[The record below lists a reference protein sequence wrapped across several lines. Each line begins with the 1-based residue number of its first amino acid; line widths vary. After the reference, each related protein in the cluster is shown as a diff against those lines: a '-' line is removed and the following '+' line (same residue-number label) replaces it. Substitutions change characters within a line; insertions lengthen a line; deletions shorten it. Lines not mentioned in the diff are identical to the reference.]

1 MVKKPMT
8 DMTVEE
14 LLHCMTDLDYHVIL
28 TTWRLAMLS
37 EFDRLKLVMDDAC
50 DTKLDAHNQLRDF
63 GRVSPVETC
72 CILCSY
78 HSGYTLALA
87 GHDQDFYYVPECST
101 VPRVAN

>member
-1 MVKKPMT
+1 MHKLTTSPVSSVSNDSSDGMVKKPMT

-50 DTKLDAHNQLRDF
+50 DMKLNAHNQLREFD
-63 GRVSPVETC
+63 RVSPTEAGWG
-72 CILCSY
+72 LC
-78 HSGYTLALA
+78 L
-87 GHDQDFYYVPECST
+87 
-101 VPRVAN
+101 